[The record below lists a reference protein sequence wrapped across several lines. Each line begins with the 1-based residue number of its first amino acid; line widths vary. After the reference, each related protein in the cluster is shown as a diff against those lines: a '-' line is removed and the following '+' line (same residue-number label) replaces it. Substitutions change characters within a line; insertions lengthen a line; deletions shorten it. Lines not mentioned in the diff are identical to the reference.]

1 MLFED
6 YAEEGE
12 IVRHPQREMLAGDA
26 GGEVPGQSY
35 ANSTHTGFP
44 GPDCTGCHYTGT
56 EKSHD
61 FMPTIESCQACHGGL
76 DTFDR
81 TARAASDTSRAAPA
95 LPSQVV
101 AQVVGALR
109 EMARKAEDV
118 GDRLAEEARRIHYG
132 DAEARDIRGAASRDD
147 IAELLDEGIVVLPV
161 PPDENAH

>member
-1 MLFED
+1 MIVLDLSCTNAHRFEGWFASSAD
-6 YAEEGE
+6 FES
-12 IVRHPQREMLAGDA
+12 QLAGGLVA
-26 GGEVPGQSY
+26 CS
-35 ANSTHTGFP
+35 
-44 GPDCTGCHYTGT
+44 
-56 EKSHD
+56 
-61 FMPTIESCQACHGGL
+61 SCG
-76 DTFDR
+76 DTR
-81 TARAASDTSRAAPA
+81 VQRLPSAPYVLTRSAPAPKPPAASDTSRAAPA

>member
-1 MLFED
+1 MIVLDLSCTNAHRFEGWFASSAD
-6 YAEEGE
+6 FES
-12 IVRHPQREMLAGDA
+12 QLAGGLVA
-26 GGEVPGQSY
+26 CP
-35 ANSTHTGFP
+35 
-44 GPDCTGCHYTGT
+44 
-56 EKSHD
+56 
-61 FMPTIESCQACHGGL
+61 SCG
-76 DTFDR
+76 DTR
-81 TARAASDTSRAAPA
+81 VQRLPSAPYVLTRSAPAPKPPAASDTSRAAPA